1 MAPVVLLKR
10 PGTPMPTVSTAPA
23 SRPASI
29 SRSITASGPASARVF
44 FWPRAATSAVLQ
56 DDPLD
61 VRSSQVEPEVAAHL
75 AVQPPSTTSTV
86 PVTNGAVA
94 R

>member
-1 MAPVVLLKR
+1 
-10 PGTPMPTVSTAPA
+10 MPTVSTGAG
-23 SRPASI
+23 
-29 SRSITASGPASARVF
+29 RSPRLDQSLDHRLGAGFRARLLL
-44 FWPRAATSAVLQ
+44 AARCDQTVLQ